1 MKIIANF
8 QNKISKNKILGKN
21 QFFRNEVEIKYTF
34 SGNREATT
42 TARGEA
48 FMLKVPTVP

>member
-1 MKIIANF
+1 MKIIINF
-8 QNKISKNKILGKN
+8 RNKISKNKILGKN
-21 QFFRNEVEIKYTF
+21 QFSGMRSKKKYTF
-34 SGNREATT
+34 SGNRGAKT